1 MVNRED
7 KRCSCPWLHCD
18 WFDVLGHQ
26 STWPE
31 CQAGKIGSGFEPR
44 SNHESLH
51 STYLWSFFLLL
62 NQSASASTFFL
73 WTGCQ
78 RSWMPRAHQRSRRG
92 LPFLH
97 RLKLS
102 SMCWTCKTSCA
113 FVDWNLLR
121 TTDFSDISWEGKDT
135 HESEVCALS
144 NIAEWTCTPCLR
156 GRWQKNQLLRV
167 SGHDEG
173 CPEQEEKRPR
183 LETEWKFGITSECK
197 SEDWKPRGREAG
209 DHSDGY
215 SGRNWSGS
223 ELSKQRRFHVISV
236 NLAMVS
242 DCMQEC
248 KMVLNAAQLCFS
260 KWCCF
265 LIKFALIYGVPF
277 MKVQPGWGD
286 GWECKLDRRPE
297 CLGHCAGKKLWRI
310 HRWEWREFFFFQ
322 AGAAFLAI
330 CCILE
335 VKSVFCMHFGARIS
349 HLRAHLAFGFWLW
362 LLVLVSLGFGFGRSL
377 HLALGVCL
385 VL

>member
-7 KRCSCPWLHCD
+7 KRCSCPWLHCEIRCPWAPVHMTRMSSGQD
-18 WFDVLGHQ
+18 RFRVWAEVQ
-26 STWPE
+26 SWIFT
-31 CQAGKIGSGFEPR
+31 F
-44 SNHESLH
+44 
-51 STYLWSFFLLL
+51 YLPLIFLSPSKPICIS
-62 NQSASASTFFL
+62 QYFFL

-121 TTDFSDISWEGKDT
+121 TTDFFDISWEGKDT

-260 KWCCF
+260 KWYCF
-265 LIKFALIYGVPF
+265 LIKFALIYGVPL

-297 CLGHCAGKKLWRI
+297 CLGHCAAQAKNSGEFIAGNEGR
-310 HRWEWREFFFFQ
+310 FFFF
-322 AGAAFLAI
+322 
-330 CCILE
+330 
-335 VKSVFCMHFGARIS
+335 FCFSGWGSFPCYLLHFGAKICVL
-349 HLRAHLAFGFWLW
+349 HAFW
-362 LLVLVSLGFGFGRSL
+362 S
-377 HLALGVCL
+377 
-385 VL
+385 